1 MIFSNVVKSENDI
14 EFAAKNG
21 VLYTSS
27 DTFDELIKIK
37 EIAPQM
43 KSLWRFTIFDKSSK
57 SISFGDKFGDDVSDL
72 EKTSKK
78 FEYIKN

>member
-37 EIAPQM
+37 EIAP
-43 KSLWRFTIFDKSSK
+43 
-57 SISFGDKFGDDVSDL
+57 
-72 EKTSKK
+72 
-78 FEYIKN
+78 